1 MMNSE
6 SARRIAPDYRDST
19 PAWDV
24 EKMAPAGAPNIVMI
38 VLDDVG
44 FAQIGAYG
52 SDIRTP
58 HIDRLAAGGVRM
70 RNFHTTGMCSA
81 TRSCLLTGRNHHLNH
96 MGAVAE
102 IATGFPG
109 YDFRMPRENGTLA
122 EMLREHGYATFAIG
136 KWHLTPADEYSMGA
150 TRQRWPLARGF
161 DRFYGFHGG
170 DTSQYY
176 PRLVADNHQVDPPRT
191 PEQGYHLSEDLTDKA
206 IEFTRDLHNA
216 APGKPFFLYF
226 AMGAM
231 HTPLHVPKRYIE
243 RYRGQFDQGWDT
255 WREQVYQRQLASGI
269 LPPATELT
277 PRPQWIPAWN
287 SLTDVERQVAARLME
302 TFAGFFEHTD
312 EQIGRLIAELEFRGE
327 LDNTVFIVLSDN
339 GASSEG
345 GRNGMRNNVGFVN
358 GIKESAQEIAEYLD
372 EIGSAST
379 NPHYPFGWAWAGNTP
394 FRRWKQEVHAG
405 GVQDPL
411 VIHWP
416 AGLPDGGAVRP
427 QYLHAIDLAPTLL
440 EIAGAAAP
448 ATLQGVP
455 QAPIQG
461 CSVLACMRD
470 ANAPA
475 PRATQYFEMRG
486 CRGLYHDGWK
496 VVTYRPRIG
505 LAWDGSDPLRPLAQD
520 PWELYHVAEDFAEM
534 HDVAAQHP
542 EIVANL
548 AAMWWAEAGRN
559 GVLPLDNRGVAR
571 LADRKTPLYAP
582 GRRHVLYRSR
592 ATIGEYAAVD
602 VKNRSHRITAAVVVP
617 ATAADGVIVSMGNS
631 YGGYALFVKD
641 GRPAYVYNHGAK
653 TEYTVV
659 ADQALPPGRHEIAM
673 TFAKTGENQG
683 DVRLEVDGQ
692 VVATGRV
699 EHTLPYTYNNGDL
712 AIGFS
717 LGLGVSRLYRDQGRF
732 EFTGDIQRVVFSRD
746 DVSRTSTADLEA
758 VAMALQ

>member
-1 MMNSE
+1 MTDPNS
-6 SARRIAPDYRDST
+6 RRHIAPDYRDST
-19 PAWDV
+19 PAWDP
-24 EKMAPAGAPNIVMI
+24 ERTAPAHAPNIVML

-52 SDIRTP
+52 SDIHTP
-58 HIDRLAAGGVRM
+58 NIDRLAGGGVRM
-70 RNFHTTGMCSA
+70 RNFQTTGMCSA

-102 IATGFPG
+102 VATGYPG

-122 EMLREHGYATFAIG
+122 EMLRDHGYATFAIG

-150 TRQRWPLARGF
+150 SRQRWPLARGF

-176 PRLVADNHQVDPPRT
+176 PRLVHDNHQVDSPRT

-231 HTPLHVPKRYIE
+231 HTPLHVPRHYIE
-243 RYRGQFDQGWDT
+243 RYEGRFDAGWDL
-255 WREQVYQRQLASGI
+255 WREQVYRRQLESGI
-269 LPPATELT
+269 IPQGTELT
-277 PRPQWIPAWN
+277 PRPQWVPAWD

-312 EQIGRLIAELEFRGE
+312 EQVGRLLDELESRGV
-327 LDNTVFIVLSDN
+327 LGNTIFIVLSDN

-358 GIKESAQEIAEYLD
+358 GIKESAQDIAQYLD

-411 VIHWP
+411 IIHWP
-416 AGLPDGGAVRP
+416 AGLHDRGVIRP
-427 QYLHAIDLAPTLL
+427 QYVHAIDLLPTLL
-440 EIAGAAAP
+440 EAAGAEPP
-448 ATLQGVP
+448 AVVNGVP

-461 CSVLACMRD
+461 RSFLACLKD
-470 ANAPA
+470 SSAPSQ
-475 PRATQYFEMRG
+475 RRTQYFEMRG

-505 LAWDGSDPLRPLAQD
+505 LAWDGTDPMRPLSAD
-520 PWELYHVAEDFAEM
+520 PWELYHVAEDFSEM
-534 HDVAAQHP
+534 HDVAAEHP
-542 EIVANL
+542 DVVARL
-548 AAMWWAEAGRN
+548 TEMWWIEAGRN

-582 GRRHVLYRSR
+582 GKRHVLYRSR

-602 VKNRSHRITAAVVVP
+602 VKNRSHRITADLVLREGSM
-617 ATAADGVIVSMGNS
+617 DGVIVSMGNS
-631 YGGYALFVKD
+631 YGGYALFIKD
-641 GRPAYVYNHGAK
+641 GRLGYVYNHGAR
-653 TEYTVV
+653 TEYTVL
-659 ADQALPPGRHEIAM
+659 ADKPISAGRVSLAM
-673 TFAKTGENQG
+673 TFAKSGEHEGN
-683 DVRLEVDGQ
+683 VRLEIDGQ

-699 EHTLPYTYNNGDL
+699 DHTLPYTYNNGDL

-717 LGLGVSRLYRDQGRF
+717 PGLGVSRLYRDHGRF
-732 EFTGDIQRVVFSRD
+732 EFAGDIERVVISRD
-746 DVSRTSTADLEA
+746 DISTTNTADLEA